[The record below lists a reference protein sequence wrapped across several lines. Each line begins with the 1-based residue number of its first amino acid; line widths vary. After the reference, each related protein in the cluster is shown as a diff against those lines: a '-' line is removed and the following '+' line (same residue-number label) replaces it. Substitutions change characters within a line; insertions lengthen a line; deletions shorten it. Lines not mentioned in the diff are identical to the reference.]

1 MKLRNKILALT
12 MLLAAS
18 HSSALTLGRVR
29 GAAVVGQSL
38 DLSVQVQLGS
48 DETANSLCLEA
59 DVFHADSRQDPN
71 RVKIVVEP
79 TQQAS
84 TVNARITSPASV
96 DEPMVTI
103 YVRAGCGQKISRR
116 YVLLADFPS
125 ESATPVAPTVVPFVA
140 IGSTAGAVSSG
151 ASVSAPEAP
160 SAAGSGSG
168 AGAGDINKSD
178 PWSLA
183 AAPVARPTPAPKP
196 APRVRQTERP
206 VGKPPRAAKPVLAE
220 KPKVL
225 PPVPVAA
232 AAPAPAA
239 LVAPAPVVPT
249 PVAAAPAAATAPVA
263 APAASAPPKPAAPAV
278 PVKTVVAAKP
288 AVPAEAGQSRL
299 KLDPMVMLSERVA
312 SLESS
317 TTAPAAE
324 VSRDAQ
330 RVQSLEDSVKTLVAL
345 ATKNEASLQDMRVRL
360 QRAEADRFPV
370 QWLYGLGF
378 LILACLGAI
387 AYLWS
392 RLKARVVAPTAKD
405 DWWSSPKP
413 SDAVAPAA
421 PSVPAALRESFAAK
435 EVDLPLQDAVVPPP
449 TQSAPRAKV
458 PLPGTGVES
467 RFSGPSD
474 LNDDAISELDVS
486 LVEMSESNFDQLM
499 QSDKSH
505 SALRRGPLSGQRPEQ
520 ASTTKMQSLAPRT
533 INSDQLFD
541 VRQQADFFVSLGQT
555 DQAIQ
560 ILEKQIN
567 DHGETSPLIYLD
579 LLQIFHS
586 LNLKTDYRQFRED
599 FNLLFNG
606 RVPEFS
612 MFTDEGRGLQDYP
625 HVLAHITALWSTRKA
640 LMVIEASIFRDPL
653 DERSSPFDLG
663 AFRDLLLLHAIAQSF
678 TVRDDV
684 TSDLAPLRANM
695 GASLGTHSK
704 GARLSASGSS
714 GSGALTGLEPS
725 GPSALAQ
732 LDISLSTG
740 GGLHE
745 AGSRAAALGKGVSA
759 GTVVNA
765 VAGAAVPNPA
775 AAAVPP
781 MAATHSELDLDLDLS
796 DFAQLVPETKKSSGE
811 TSEFSKL
818 LRAQAPSKATSPD
831 SLDGAQKPAAPSAR
845 AQAGSAGGAGAS
857 GAAGGSPAA
866 NASPAGADD
875 NLLNFDLPPS
885 TTKLN
890 VVKPKR

>member
-1 MKLRNKILALT
+1 MKFRNKILALT
-12 MLLAAS
+12 MLLAAG

-29 GAAVVGQSL
+29 GAAVVGQAL
-38 DLSVQVQLGS
+38 DLSVQVQLGA
-48 DETANSLCLEA
+48 DDTANSLCLEA

-125 ESATPVAPTVVPFVA
+125 ESATLVAPTVVPFVA
-140 IGSTAGAVSSG
+140 IGSTAGAASSG

-160 SAAGSGSG
+160 TAAGSGGG
-168 AGAGDINKSD
+168 AAAGDINKSD
-178 PWSLA
+178 PWSLV

-196 APRVRQTERP
+196 APRLRQSERP
-206 VGKPPRAAKPVLAE
+206 AGKPPRAAKPVLAE

-232 AAPAPAA
+232 VAPAA
-239 LVAPAPVVPT
+239 VAPAV
-249 PVAAAPAAATAPVA
+249 VAAPPTAPLPAAAATAA
-263 APAASAPPKPAAPAV
+263 ASSASAPAKPAV
-278 PVKTVVAAKP
+278 PAKTEVAAKP
-288 AVPAEAGQSRL
+288 AAPAEAGQSRL
-299 KLDPMVMLSERVA
+299 KLDPMTMLSDRVA

-317 TTAPAAE
+317 TAAPAAE

-345 ATKNEASLQDMRVRL
+345 ATKNEASLQDMKVRL

-392 RLKARVVAPTAKD
+392 RLQARVAAPTAKD

-421 PSVPAALRESFAAK
+421 PSVPAALRESLAT
-435 EVDLPLQDAVVPPP
+435 EEIDLPLQDSVPPP
-449 TQSAPRAKV
+449 PTPTAARAKV
-458 PLPGTGVES
+458 PMPGTGVES

-678 TVRDDV
+678 TVREDV

-714 GSGALTGLEPS
+714 GASGAGALTGLEPS
-725 GPSALAQ
+725 GPSALSQ

-745 AGSRAAALGKGVSA
+745 AGSRAAALGKGVSP
-759 GTVVNA
+759 
-765 VAGAAVPNPA
+765 GAAAGSAATNPA
-775 AAAVPP
+775 AAAVAP
-781 MAATHSELDLDLDLS
+781 MAAAHSELDLDLDLS
-796 DFAQLVPETKKSSGE
+796 DFAQLVPEAKKSSGE

-831 SLDGAQKPAAPSAR
+831 SLDVAQKPATPSSR
-845 AQAGSAGGAGAS
+845 AQAGPAGGAAAP
-857 GAAGGSPAA
+857 GAAGGSPAT

>member
-12 MLLAAS
+12 MLLAAG

-38 DLSVQVQLGS
+38 DLSVQLQLGS

-71 RVKIVVEP
+71 RVKIVVEM

-84 TVNARITSPASV
+84 TVNARITSLASV

-140 IGSTAGAVSSG
+140 IGSTAGAPSSG
-151 ASVSAPEAP
+151 ASVSPADVPPTGASG
-160 SAAGSGSG
+160 SAAT
-168 AGAGDINKSD
+168 AGDINKSD
-178 PWSLA
+178 PWSLN

-196 APRVRQTERP
+196 APRARQTDRP
-206 VGKPPRAAKPVLAE
+206 LGKPPRAAKPVLAE
-220 KPKVL
+220 KPQVL
-225 PPVPVAA
+225 PPVPVPVAA

-239 LVAPAPVVPT
+239 VVAPAPVAPT
-249 PVAAAPAAATAPVA
+249 PVAAAQAAARAPIA
-263 APAASAPPKPAAPAV
+263 APAASAPAKPAAPDKPA
-278 PVKTVVAAKP
+278 VAAKP
-288 AVPAEAGQSRL
+288 VVPSEAGQSRL
-299 KLDPMVMLSERVA
+299 KLDPMTMLSERVA

-330 RVQSLEDSVKTLVAL
+330 RVQSLEESVKTLVAL
-345 ATKNEASLQDMRVRL
+345 ATKNEASLQDMKVRL

-392 RLKARVVAPTAKD
+392 RLRARVAAPLAKD

-413 SDAVAPAA
+413 AEAIAPAA
-421 PSVPAALRESFAAK
+421 PSVPAALRESLAAK
-435 EVDLPLQDAVVPPP
+435 EIDLPLQDAVPPP
-449 TQSAPRAKV
+449 PAPRAKV

-678 TVRDDV
+678 TVREDV

-714 GSGALTGLEPS
+714 GASGAGALTGLEPS

-759 GTVVNA
+759 GA
-765 VAGAAVPNPA
+765 VAGAAIPSPA

-818 LRAQAPSKATSPD
+818 LRAQGPSKATTPD
-831 SLDGAQKPAAPSAR
+831 SLDGAQKPAAPSSR

-857 GAAGGSPAA
+857 GVAGGAPAA

-885 TTKLN
+885 TAKLN